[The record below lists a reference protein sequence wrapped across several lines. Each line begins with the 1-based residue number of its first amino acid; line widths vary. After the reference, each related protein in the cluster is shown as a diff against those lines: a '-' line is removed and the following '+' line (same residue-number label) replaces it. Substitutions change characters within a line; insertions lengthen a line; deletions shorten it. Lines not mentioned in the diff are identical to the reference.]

1 MRKISFLALF
11 FIGLC
16 INQANAQSTYKTAA
30 GVTIDFGT
38 GQTMVGP
45 ALKHF
50 FQPNHAG
57 QFEVL
62 FGDNYTIIEA
72 FYQYH
77 GQIENAAGLKWFA
90 GIGPGVGLYE
100 GGSNFLIRPLGGLDY
115 KINNVP
121 LNFHFDWRPTMTFFD
136 GDSDFEAARFSLGF
150 RFTFK

>member
-1 MRKISFLALF
+1 MRKIFLVSIVFL
-11 FIGLC
+11 GLSSTC
-16 INQANAQSTYKTAA
+16 LNAQSTYKTSG

-45 ALKHF
+45 SIKHF

-62 FGDNYTIIEA
+62 FGNNYTIIEA

-77 GQIENAAGLKWFA
+77 KQIENARGLQWYA
-90 GIGPGVGLYE
+90 GIGPGVGLYD
-100 GGSNFLIRPLGGLDY
+100 GGSNFLLRPLGGLDY
-115 KINNVP
+115 KINDVP
-121 LNFHFDWRPTMTFFD
+121 LNFHFDWRPTMTFYD

-150 RFTFK
+150 RFVF